1 MTSEPTIRC
10 TLCAAVFTDEQIKG
24 ATSCPNCSYRG
35 IPMAIADDVTV
46 DINWHE
52 LRILIM
58 WAERWAQRNEDTD
71 PTMEAAVQSIAS
83 RIAAQHPDRRS
94 LTFIGEVG
102 ELRET
107 FGDVQV
113 FQDGKERKPS

>member
-1 MTSEPTIRC
+1 
-10 TLCAAVFTDEQIKG
+10 
-24 ATSCPNCSYRG
+24 
-35 IPMAIADDVTV
+35 MAIADDVTV